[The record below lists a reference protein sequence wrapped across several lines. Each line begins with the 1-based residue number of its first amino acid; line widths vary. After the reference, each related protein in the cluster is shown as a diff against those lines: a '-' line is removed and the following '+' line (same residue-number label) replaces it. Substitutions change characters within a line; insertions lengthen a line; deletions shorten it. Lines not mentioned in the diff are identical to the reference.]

1 MGNFKK
7 NPKVRYVEHSFFFFS
22 RINIILDFSVRIFKK
37 KTHLK
42 ETKTRE
48 KRRDILG
55 VNGIPPVLAI
65 DPSIG
70 SPIKLQLLDIT
81 RYRPAVMA
89 WIRSAYQRGCS
100 FRADTVSQPSGNNNH
115 MPAACSGT
123 FFLIE

>member
-1 MGNFKK
+1 MGNLKK
-7 NPKVRYVEHSFFFFS
+7 NPKVRYVEHSFFFS
-22 RINIILDFSVRIFKK
+22 QELILFLTSLSEFLKK